1 MYLYLPLW
9 RIRECPSLVRAVRVV
24 TRFMLS
30 FPQSLGN
37 GISTQPSNGKRVDN
51 SVIVFFSAR
60 SLYIFRIGADV
71 ALFVIDT
78 LRVYSTHNIT
88 GRAPPVHRLDYIIN
102 EIYYGLE
109 I

>member
-37 GISTQPSNGKRVDN
+37 GISTQPIATAKELTTAS
-51 SVIVFFSAR
+51 SFSSR
-60 SLYIFRIGADV
+60 REDCIF
-71 ALFVIDT
+71 
-78 LRVYSTHNIT
+78 S
-88 GRAPPVHRLDYIIN
+88 
-102 EIYYGLE
+102 GLE
-109 I
+109 LTLPYL